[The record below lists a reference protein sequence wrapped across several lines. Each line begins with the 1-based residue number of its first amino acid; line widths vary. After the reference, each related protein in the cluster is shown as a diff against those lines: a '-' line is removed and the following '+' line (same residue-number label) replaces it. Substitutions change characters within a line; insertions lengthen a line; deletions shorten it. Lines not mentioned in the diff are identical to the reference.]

1 MIKHRSMKWRA
12 FALATVMAAAAI
24 GISIGNASAEESTL
38 GNNLSVPAILV
49 PSDSAGDLPVLR
61 AGSCGAALA
70 PTGPTST
77 TFPGYYLQKT
87 ATVWQAACTVQASAN
102 ATVNWGDNLTSRPVL
117 SAQQPVR
124 VEVALEATPTAPML
138 GFVVDKLTPELEDR
152 LATYGTQGV
161 ASDFTKVRVF
171 DSGARLK
178 IERLDGPGGVIVDG
192 PMSAEVNSVGAI
204 VYGFN
209 WGVKGKGARALPGVY
224 RITFFTNRVNVA
236 GVDSSDA
243 SKATFT
249 SGSSS
254 LIVSLAASAGKRG
267 R

>member
-1 MIKHRSMKWRA
+1 MSTHRSLRQRI
-12 FALATVMAAAAI
+12 FALAVAMAAATI
-24 GISIGNASAEESTL
+24 GVSSGNASAEETTL

-49 PSDSAGDLPVLR
+49 PSASAGDLPVLR
-61 AGSCGAALA
+61 AGTCGAALA

-87 ATVWQAACTVQASAN
+87 AAVWQAACTVQDSASAV
-102 ATVNWGDNLTSRPVL
+102 VNWGDNLTSRPVL

-124 VEVALEATPTAPML
+124 VEVALEATPTAPVL

-152 LATYGTQGV
+152 LATYGTRGV

-171 DSGARLK
+171 DSGTRLK

-209 WGVKGKGARALPGVY
+209 WGVKGKGARALPGTY
-224 RITFFTNRVNVA
+224 RITFFTNRVNLT
-236 GVDSSDA
+236 GVDASDA
-243 SKATFT
+243 TKATFT

-254 LIVSLAASAGKRG
+254 LIVSLASSAGKRG